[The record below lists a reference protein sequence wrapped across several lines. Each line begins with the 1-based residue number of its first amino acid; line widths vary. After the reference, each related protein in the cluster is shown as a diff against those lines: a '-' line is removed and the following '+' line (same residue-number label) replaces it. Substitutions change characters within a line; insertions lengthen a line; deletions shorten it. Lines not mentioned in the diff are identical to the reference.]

1 MTKKYSSNMRK
12 KSARELF
19 IFYLAVGP
27 CDFVDDVG
35 KDHILVV
42 CVAAHL
48 FPLRILTQANVISK
62 EGVADTE
69 RGVSSGLEALYKI
82 SNDKD
87 HHKDKT
93 VTKAMTKTVRKT
105 ATKTV
110 TKTKLVGANAGWLVS
125 WWKVGDLMIG

>member
-1 MTKKYSSNMRK
+1 M
-12 KSARELF
+12 F

-42 CVAAHL
+42 CVATHL

-93 VTKAMTKTVRKT
+93 KTVTKTVKKAMTKTVK
-105 ATKTV
+105 KSVTV
-110 TKTKLVGANAGWLVS
+110 KDSDKYKVSGCQCWLVS
-125 WWKVGDLMIG
+125 

>member
-1 MTKKYSSNMRK
+1 M
-12 KSARELF
+12 
-19 IFYLAVGP
+19 
-27 CDFVDDVG
+27 
-35 KDHILVV
+35 VV
-42 CVAAHL
+42 CVATHL

-69 RGVSSGLEALYKI
+69 REVSSGLEALYKI

-93 VTKAMTKTVRKT
+93 KTVTKTVTKAM
-105 ATKTV
+105 TKTV

-125 WWKVGDLMIG
+125 WWKLGDLMIG

>member
-1 MTKKYSSNMRK
+1 MRK
-12 KSARELF
+12 NQQENCLF
-19 IFYLAVGP
+19 FYLAVGP

-42 CVAAHL
+42 CVATHL
-48 FPLRILTQANVISK
+48 FPLRILTQPNVISK

-125 WWKVGDLMIG
+125 WWKLGDLMIG

>member
-1 MTKKYSSNMRK
+1 MWK

-69 RGVSSGLEALYKI
+69 RG
-82 SNDKD
+82 
-87 HHKDKT
+87 
-93 VTKAMTKTVRKT
+93 
-105 ATKTV
+105 
-110 TKTKLVGANAGWLVS
+110 LVV
-125 WWKVGDLMIG
+125 V

>member
-1 MTKKYSSNMRK
+1 M
-12 KSARELF
+12 F

-42 CVAAHL
+42 CVATHL
-48 FPLRILTQANVISK
+48 FPLRILTQPNVISK

-125 WWKVGDLMIG
+125 WWKLGDLMIG

>member
-1 MTKKYSSNMRK
+1 MRK
-12 KSARELF
+12 NQQENCF
-19 IFYLAVGP
+19 FYLAVGP

-105 ATKTV
+105 VTV
-110 TKTKLVGANAGWLVS
+110 KDSDKDKVSGCQCWLVS
-125 WWKVGDLMIG
+125 LLVETW

>member
-1 MTKKYSSNMRK
+1 MRK

-42 CVAAHL
+42 CVATHL